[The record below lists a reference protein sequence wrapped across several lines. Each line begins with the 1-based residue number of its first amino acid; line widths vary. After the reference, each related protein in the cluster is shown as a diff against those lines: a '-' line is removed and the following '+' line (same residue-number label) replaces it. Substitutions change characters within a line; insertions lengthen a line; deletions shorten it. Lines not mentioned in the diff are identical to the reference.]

1 MLRCADLFYLVNN
14 KKIKVMVTATV
25 VVKDIK
31 SKVVFS
37 KTWET
42 TNISNAA
49 KKFASM
55 YPDCWV
61 NVTVDQYNFVALP
74 PMNMQRDER
83 LVEEGLLSFNKYISK
98 WYGKQAS
105 KKDVEQELIEEF
117 GEDELV

>member
-1 MLRCADLFYLVNN
+1 
-14 KKIKVMVTATV
+14 MVKATV
-25 VVKDIK
+25 VVKDKK

-42 TNISNAA
+42 ADISKAA
-49 KKFASM
+49 QKFSSM

-83 LVEEGLLSFNKYISK
+83 LVEEGLLSFNKYVSK
-98 WYGKQAS
+98 WYGKQVT
-105 KKDVEQELIEEF
+105 KKAVEQELIDEF